1 MLVAVAVGGAMVG
14 VAVVCARAGVFAGAA
29 LATSRVIT
37 PVSRPVAEQRAKTNA
52 DISSGA
58 LRLLLFAST
67 PSSLPHATPRFS
79 APGAAR
85 GEIVWVA
92 TLESN
97 RSSQAGGCS

>member
-14 VAVVCARAGVFAGAA
+14 VVVACARAGVFAGAA

-58 LRLLLFAST
+58 LRL
-67 PSSLPHATPRFS
+67 
-79 APGAAR
+79 
-85 GEIVWVA
+85 
-92 TLESN
+92 
-97 RSSQAGGCS
+97 